1 MTNPNVTSITANG
14 WKISANANSAQIT
27 RCAEEAWECYV
38 SHFVTAAE
46 AAAAAETSSV
56 ARLWNALT
64 YLRYVQDVTFGT
76 RTGGE
81 NKRMDYGNPPL
92 EVSSIKSSIAV
103 LMKEIEA
110 DFGKDSEIVDAFGV
124 YFCSQFFN

>member
-1 MTNPNVTSITANG
+1 MNTPTVISITANG
-14 WKISANANSAQIT
+14 WKISANANSAQIS
-27 RCAEEAWECYV
+27 RCAVEAWECYV

-92 EVSSIKSSIAV
+92 EVSAIKSSIAR
-103 LMKEIEA
+103 LLCLTEENFGKKSEIE
-110 DFGKDSEIVDAFGV
+110 DAFGV
-124 YFCSQFFN
+124 LFLTQILN